1 MPGKTTRLQNSRLA
15 TNQKL
20 VDRYVRLYDYS
31 LTEQITM
38 RKINLENTIAAGKR
52 TIKEINQKLILN
64 LIREQQPIS
73 RVEIARQTQL
83 QRSTVTI
90 ITNRLLQQQWICEG
104 ESGRYGGGRRPK
116 NLYLN
121 TNRFH
126 VLGVEVSKDE
136 TILALADLNGKLLS
150 REYMKTKVDDSRFFV
165 HLGEKI
171 QRFSKQSRSRTG
183 IKVAGVGVGLPG
195 YIEKTTGRIIAAENF
210 GWMDV
215 AAGDYLRKRFDLP
228 IYFGNTAKLAAFAE
242 MWFAESKHGSLHNFV
257 YVTTRD
263 GLGTGIVLNGEIY
276 NGARDGAAEF
286 GHFSLFPDGERCVCG
301 NYGCWELYASDMAT
315 VKRYLLSLNGS
326 ERPPRGSAPLTIGKV
341 IERAHR
347 GDKAACEALQTT
359 AKYLGLGITNL
370 VFGLNPERVIVGDE
384 LVHAWDIIGEIICST
399 VQSRVPSYY
408 ADDLK
413 ITCSSIKEMPS
424 LLGAIALVLANL
436 FSFATNP

>member
-1 MPGKTTRLQNSRLA
+1 
-15 TNQKL
+15 
-20 VDRYVRLYDYS
+20 
-31 LTEQITM
+31 M
-38 RKINLENTIAAGKR
+38 RKINLENTNAAGKR

-90 ITNRLLQQQWICEG
+90 ITNRLLQQKWICEG

-150 REYMKTKVDDSRFFV
+150 REYVKTNVDDPRFFAR
-165 HLGEKI
+165 LGEKI
-171 QRFSKQSRSRTG
+171 QRFSKQSRSRMG
-183 IKVAGVGVGLPG
+183 IQVAGIGVSLPG

-210 GWMDV
+210 GWMNV
-215 AAGDYLRKRFDLP
+215 PAGEHLRKRLDLP

-242 MWFAESKHGSLHNFV
+242 IWFAESKNGSLRNFV

-263 GLGTGIVLNGEIY
+263 GLGTSIVLNGEIY

-326 ERPPRGSAPLTIGKV
+326 EPPRGLASLTIRKV

-370 VFGLNPERVIVGDE
+370 VFGLNPGRVIVGDE
-384 LVHAWDIIGEIICST
+384 LVHAWDIIGDIIHSI
-399 VQSRVPSYY
+399 VHGRVPSYY

-413 ITCSSIKEMPS
+413 ITSSFIKEMPS
-424 LLGAIALVLANL
+424 LLGAIALVLSNL
-436 FSFATNP
+436 FSFSTNL

>member
-20 VDRYVRLYDYS
+20 VDTYVRLYDYS

-228 IYFGNTAKLAAFAE
+228 IYFGNTAKLGAFAE
-242 MWFAESKHGSLHNFV
+242 MWFAESKNGSLHNFV

-315 VKRYLLSLNGS
+315 VKRYVLSLNGS
-326 ERPPRGSAPLTIGKV
+326 ERPPRGSSPLTIGKV